1 MFEKKRTS
9 TGSVLVVGCSGCTRC
24 GHMAHDLASDIATD
38 GFAEPACLAAIGA
51 GYDQDMK
58 AAQHARGIIVIDGC
72 DKACARKMLEKAMG
86 RPMMHACVLTDLDK
100 KVMDGEGGE
109 ESLFADLKRTIKI
122 RYAQNRMLM
131 SSMCDCG
138 CVRG

>member
-1 MFEKKRTS
+1 
-9 TGSVLVVGCSGCTRC
+9 
-24 GHMAHDLASDIATD
+24 
-38 GFAEPACLAAIGA
+38 
-51 GYDQDMK
+51 
-58 AAQHARGIIVIDGC
+58 
-72 DKACARKMLEKAMG
+72 MLEKAMG